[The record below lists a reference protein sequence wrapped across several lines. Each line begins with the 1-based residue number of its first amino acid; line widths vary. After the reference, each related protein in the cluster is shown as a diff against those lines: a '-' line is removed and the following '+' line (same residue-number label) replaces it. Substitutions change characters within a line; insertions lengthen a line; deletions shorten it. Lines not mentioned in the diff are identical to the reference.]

1 MSQTELGQSAQQEAF
16 TAFLQRGGRSPSA
29 IKRCLLMVETYRQF
43 LAEECPGKRP
53 GEASLDELEA
63 FVDWLE
69 EEREGSAKTHLW
81 ALRYYYQFV
90 EDEEMAKQ
98 AGILREQR
106 IKRAPFA
113 LAKFRGVNPEHAEAL
128 ASAGV
133 RDVKQMLKAGATL
146 AGREALA
153 RRTGVPYSA
162 ILEMVKLSDLARIS
176 GIKAIRARLYVDAGV
191 DSIEKLATWK
201 PEELRAMLLRF
212 VEETGF
218 DGIAPLPKEAASA
231 VAKAKRMRKVVT
243 YDEGDA

>member
-1 MSQTELGQSAQQEAF
+1 MSATELGRLAEQEAF
-16 TAFLQRGGRSPSA
+16 TAFLKRGGRSPSA
-29 IKRCLLMVETYRQF
+29 IKRCLLMVETYRRF
-43 LAEECPGKRP
+43 LAEEYHKKDPY
-53 GEASLDELEA
+53 EASLDELEA

-90 EDEEMAKQ
+90 EYEQMAKQ

-106 IKRAPFA
+106 IKRVSFP
-113 LAKFRGVNPEHAEAL
+113 LARFRDVSQEHADAL

-133 RDVKQMLKAGATL
+133 RDVKQMLTAGATR

-153 RRTGVPYSA
+153 RRTGVSYSA
-162 ILEMVKLSDLARIS
+162 ILEMVKLSDLARLS

-191 DSIEKLATWK
+191 DTVEKLATWK
-201 PEELRAMLLRF
+201 PEELRAMLLKF

-218 DGIAPLPKEAASA
+218 DGIAPLPKEAESA
-231 VAKAKRMRKVVT
+231 VAKARRLPRIVA
-243 YDEGDA
+243 YDEGEA

>member
-1 MSQTELGQSAQQEAF
+1 MSQTALGQLAEQEAF
-16 TAFLQRGGRSPSA
+16 TAFLKRGGRSPSA

-43 LAEECPGKRP
+43 LAEECHGKSP

-63 FVDWLE
+63 FVDRLE
-69 EEREGSAKTHLW
+69 EQQDGSAKTHLW

-90 EDEEMAKQ
+90 KDEEMAKQ
-98 AGILREQR
+98 VGILREQR
-106 IKRAPFA
+106 INRAPFP
-113 LAKFRGVNPEHAEAL
+113 LAKFRGVSPEHAEAL

-133 RDVKQMLKAGATL
+133 RDVKQMLKAGATRP
-146 AGREALA
+146 GREALS
-153 RRTGVPYSA
+153 RRAGVPYSA
-162 ILEMVKLSDLARIS
+162 ILEMVKLSDLARLS

-191 DSIEKLATWK
+191 DTIEKLATWR

-231 VAKAKRMRKVVT
+231 VAKARRLPRIVV
-243 YDEGDA
+243 YDEGEA